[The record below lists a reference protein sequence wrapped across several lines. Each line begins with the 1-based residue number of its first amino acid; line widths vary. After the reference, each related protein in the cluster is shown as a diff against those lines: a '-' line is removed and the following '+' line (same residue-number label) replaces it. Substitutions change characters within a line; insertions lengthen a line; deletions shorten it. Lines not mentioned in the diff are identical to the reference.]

1 MFGYEGIVTWYQGL
15 KVRWEQEQAKI
26 ERQEQEQ
33 VRARLKALNCK
44 DEEIC
49 KAQARLHRKC
59 EDYEEQIRMAESD
72 KLTTLQGLRDQH
84 TLSLQ
89 ELHDYF
95 DDKMSQEKNRTN
107 KVEMQGKG
115 ERDLLEMVMKQ
126 KEELFVEEVEDM
138 QVQLRRCKHFR
149 MPKSN
154 KHKKH
159 AARMWGLTK

>member
-1 MFGYEGIVTWYQGL
+1 MNNGSHGVVFVWFNKSVSLMFGYEGIVTWYQGL

-95 DDKMSQEKNRTN
+95 DDKVWGFKVAPLLIKMS
-107 KVEMQGKG
+107 
-115 ERDLLEMVMKQ
+115 
-126 KEELFVEEVEDM
+126 
-138 QVQLRRCKHFR
+138 KHHLSLCF
-149 MPKSN
+149 M
-154 KHKKH
+154 
-159 AARMWGLTK
+159 GLTTWWKMAHVAR